1 MMPLA
6 VLLPTRNAMAFL
18 PGHLDMMRK
27 WLDLAEEVV
36 VVDSSSDDSLAYLEK
51 ELSGLNVRFLRHPA
65 GLYQSW
71 NSGISHIRSRYVYI
85 STVGDSIHRT
95 GLKHLVEVAEQED
108 CDVVVSPPDLLTET
122 GCSFEGARWPVHH
135 IISFLEARDTVC
147 FEGLSLFL
155 LAMSFLPAAILGS
168 SASNIF
174 RTKTL
179 QERPFPTGF
188 GTMGDS
194 AWCVENAFA
203 VRLGISPLLSSTFI
217 HHLKTYPLSEYALD
231 NPNAKL
237 FSHALSALNRAGDE
251 SREIK
256 TLAESLGLS
265 QGLRSRIDFDH
276 WRARLSKS
284 RQGLVPWYVKP
295 LAWDARVKRNTA
307 AKRCW
312 ELTNNTVS
320 LNGHRKLA
328 DRCLDHFLP
337 KLRRNDV
344 SSEAVRVPSK

>member
-1 MMPLA
+1 MLPLA

-18 PGHLDMMRK
+18 PGHLEMMRK
-27 WLDLAEEVV
+27 WLDLVEEIV

-51 ELSGLNVRFLRHPA
+51 ELSGLNVRFMRHPA

-71 NSGISHIRSRYVYI
+71 NSGIGLIRSRYVYI
-85 STVGDSIHRT
+85 STVGDSIHQS
-95 GLKHLVEVAEQED
+95 GLKHLVEVAEQKA

-122 GCSFEGARWPVHH
+122 GRSFEGLKWPVHH
-135 IISFLEARDTVC
+135 IISFLEPRDTVC
-147 FEGLSLFL
+147 FEGFSLFL
-155 LAMSFLPAAILGS
+155 MAMSFLPAAILGS

-194 AWCVENAFA
+194 AWCAENAFA
-203 VRLGISPLLSSTFI
+203 IRLGISPLPSSCFV
-217 HHLKTYPLSEYALD
+217 HHPKTYPLSEYAVD
-231 NPNAKL
+231 NPHAKL
-237 FSHALSALNRAGDE
+237 FRHALFVLNRAADE
-251 SREIK
+251 SPEIK
-256 TLAESLGLS
+256 KLAESLCLP

-276 WRARLSKS
+276 WRARLNRS
-284 RQGLVPWYVKP
+284 RQGMVPWYLKP
-295 LAWDARVKRNTA
+295 LAWDARIKRNTA

-312 ELTNNTVS
+312 ELTNNTMS

-328 DRCLDHFLP
+328 DGCLDYFLP
-337 KLRRNDV
+337 KLPGNGLSPGALRI
-344 SSEAVRVPSK
+344 